1 MILTK
6 EEIDT
11 LIITKK
17 RYAEMLLLSIM
28 SEDLKENYTKQ
39 KAIMADWFIIINRIE
54 ELIDYK
60 IKIEKE
66 EH

>member
-39 KAIMADWFIIINRIE
+39 KAIMADCFIIINRIE

>member
-1 MILTK
+1 
-6 EEIDT
+6 
-11 LIITKK
+11 
-17 RYAEMLLLSIM
+17 MLLLSIM

>member
-17 RYAEMLLLSIM
+17 RYAEKLLLSIM